1 MTYNWNDK
9 KILIVDD
16 EQLIHFFYKEI
27 FKNSG
32 ANLIHATDGRTSVN
46 ICKENSDVDIVL
58 MDIHLPNLN
67 GYEALNEIR
76 KINADIPVIAQTAFA
91 LSEDRDTAI
100 KAGFDEYVSKPINK
114 KEVTQLIEYFFF
126 KKKILQ

>member
-1 MTYNWNDK
+1 MNYNWNDK

-27 FKNSG
+27 FKETG
-32 ANLIHATDGRTSVN
+32 ANLLHATDGRTSVS
-46 ICKENSDVDIVL
+46 ICKENEDLDIVL

-67 GYEALNEIR
+67 GYEALSEIR
-76 KINADIPVIAQTAFA
+76 KFNHDVPIIAQTAFA
-91 LSEDRDTAI
+91 LSEDRDTAL

-114 KEVTQLIEYFFF
+114 SEVKQIIEFFFF
-126 KKKILQ
+126 KKKVLM